1 MSPPTHNMKTHD
13 LTDIVVHASLIK
25 QPISLN
31 WWRHQYVLHLAP
43 ADSHLT
49 PADSHLAPADS
60 HLASADSHL
69 HLYTHLHTH
78 MHQQTYACTD
88 TRTWATE
95 RL

>member
-1 MSPPTHNMKTHD
+1 MSPPTHDMKTHD
-13 LTDIVVHASLIK
+13 LTDIVVHAGLIK

-31 WWRHQYVLHLAP
+31 WRRDQYILHLAP
-43 ADSHLT
+43 ADSHL
-49 PADSHLAPADS
+49 AP
-60 HLASADSHL
+60 ADSHL

-78 MHQQTYACTD
+78 MHQRTHACTD